1 MVYTQGAPNIF
12 DSYLNG
18 DANKSTAAAKRVKG
32 SYMQGTI
39 ASGKKHQQEA
49 VAERMLSAL

>member
-18 DANKSTAAAKRVKG
+18 DANVSPSKRPKG
-32 SYMQGTI
+32 SFMQGTL
-39 ASGKKHQQEA
+39 SSSKK
-49 VAERMLSAL
+49 